1 MNTIHRN
8 SVHARHEGVDRL
20 GPVNNHPDILV
31 RHEDARCQWMRVP
44 PEKLSVHLGSYL
56 DSGVGKPSG

>member
-1 MNTIHRN
+1 M
-8 SVHARHEGVDRL
+8 
-20 GPVNNHPDILV
+20 V

-56 DSGVGKPSG
+56 DSRERETFRLKLRGQKSAIGGLQTDGP

>member
-1 MNTIHRN
+1 LLLGEMNIRKRQLC
-8 SVHARHEGVDRL
+8 VKGIL
-20 GPVNNHPDILV
+20 GILAQDMLV

-56 DSGVGKPSG
+56 DSWVGRPSG